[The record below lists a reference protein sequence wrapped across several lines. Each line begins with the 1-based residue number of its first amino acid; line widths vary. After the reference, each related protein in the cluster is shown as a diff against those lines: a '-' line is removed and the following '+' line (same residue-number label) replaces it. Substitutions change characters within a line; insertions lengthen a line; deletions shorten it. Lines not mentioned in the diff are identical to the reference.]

1 MIQEVIFHLII
12 AIMKINFTPET
23 YQALIKRANREN
35 KAAAA
40 LVSELITTVLNKE
53 ETNEPKKKSSKIR

>member
-1 MIQEVIFHLII
+1 
-12 AIMKINFTPET
+12 MKINFTPET
-23 YQALIKRANREN
+23 YGALINRANREN

-40 LVSELITTVLNKE
+40 LVCELITTVLNKE

>member
-1 MIQEVIFHLII
+1 
-12 AIMKINFTPET
+12 MKINFTPET
-23 YQALIKRANREN
+23 YEALINRADREN

-53 ETNEPKKKSSKIR
+53 EPNERKEASSKIR